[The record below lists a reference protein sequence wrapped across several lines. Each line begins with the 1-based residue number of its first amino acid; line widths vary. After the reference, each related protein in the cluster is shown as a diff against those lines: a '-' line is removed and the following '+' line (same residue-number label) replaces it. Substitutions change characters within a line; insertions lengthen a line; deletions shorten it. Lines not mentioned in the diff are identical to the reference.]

1 MAVGRR
7 IGNAILQAMEAG
19 TAAMKMQEESR
30 MNRLKEQMLRAE
42 IEGWQSLAGMDL
54 SPGVRTPLT
63 APLSLQAPAIPPLTA
78 VPAPPPQL
86 SSSSQTTQDVLGRDP
101 AAFSPLRLPSP
112 AATSVNAPPVYEGR
126 QHVYQSQNAP
136 VSLPAQDLSG
146 RGINQTQRE
155 QLIRAAIASSGKIP
169 GAQYASALYGDHT
182 PVQAD
187 RDLLRAEGLEDVFRA
202 SLVNPSIHTREEID
216 PTTGFTVTVTGPD
229 WSFNPNI
236 SQADVDA
243 ALDMA
248 RGGPTGQAPP
258 PMSGGQ
264 PPPRT
269 GGSTPLNEEPTD
281 MPMPNPSM
289 LGSERY
295 SVTENISGNPI
306 QQPEAPVSDQ
316 EWLMNTTAK
325 IAEAQTALMRSQG
338 MFGSRVNE
346 RGQTITRQ
354 PLSAERQR
362 EVETLS
368 GIAGS
373 LRDAGNLALQLNDHQ
388 GTAAILQGIWQKG
401 QKYTGTNQDA
411 IKLDQLREV
420 LAATMARLVGETG
433 RFTEGDVA
441 RGKALIPDLLMSQEN
456 TIWLINYATA
466 LLNER
471 LVGFSRPLDPAILS
485 GQGLP
490 FLQGGG
496 NFKPFETPTTSTPN
510 NGNQNQSFQ
519 INIPNNQ

>member
-1 MAVGRR
+1 MAVSRR
-7 IGNAILQAMEAG
+7 IGNAILKAMEAG

-30 MNRLKEQMLRAE
+30 MNRLKEQMLQAK
-42 IEGWQSLAGMDL
+42 IEGWQSLGNMDFT
-54 SPGVRTPLT
+54 PGVRTPLT
-63 APLSLQAPAIPPLTA
+63 APLSLQAPAIPPLRA
-78 VPAPPPQL
+78 VPAPPPQS
-86 SSSSQTTQDVLGRDP
+86 SSSSQTTQDVLSRDP
-101 AAFSPLRLPSP
+101 AAFSPLRLPPS
-112 AATSVNAPPVYEGR
+112 AATSVNAPPVYEAQGGR
-126 QHVYQSQNAP
+126 PVFQSQNAP

-146 RGINQTQRE
+146 RGINQAQRE
-155 QLIRAAIASSGKIP
+155 QFIRAGIATMGDFP
-169 GAQYASALYGDHT
+169 AAQYAGALYGQHT

-187 RDLLRAEGLEDVFRA
+187 RDLLRAEGIEDVFRA
-202 SLVNPSIHTREEID
+202 SLVNPSIHTREEVD
-216 PTTGFTVTVTGPD
+216 PLTGFPVTVTGPD

-236 SQADVDA
+236 SQADADA
-243 ALDMA
+243 AYTMA

-264 PPPRT
+264 PPPRA
-269 GGSTPLNEEPTD
+269 GGSTPLNQEPTD

-295 SVTENISGNPI
+295 SVTEN
-306 QQPEAPVSDQ
+306 EVPVSDQ

-325 IAEAQTALMRSQG
+325 IAESQTAQIRSQG

-373 LRDAGNLALQLNDHQ
+373 LRDAGDLALQLNDHQ

-433 RFTEGDVA
+433 RFTEGDVS

-456 TIWLINYATA
+456 TIWLINIGTDY
-466 LLNER
+466 
-471 LVGFSRPLDPAILS
+471 GI
-485 GQGLP
+485 
-490 FLQGGG
+490 
-496 NFKPFETPTTSTPN
+496 
-510 NGNQNQSFQ
+510 
-519 INIPNNQ
+519 

>member
-7 IGNAILQAMEAG
+7 IGNAILKAMEAG

-30 MNRLKEQMLRAE
+30 MNRLKEQMLRAKM
-42 IEGWQSLAGMDL
+42 EGWQSLAGMDL

-63 APLSLQAPAIPPLTA
+63 APLSLQAPAIPPLRA
-78 VPAPPPQL
+78 VPAPPQL
-86 SSSSQTTQDVLGRDP
+86 SSSSQTTQDILGRDP
-101 AAFSPLRLPSP
+101 AFSPLRLPPP

-146 RGINQTQRE
+146 RGINQAQRE
-155 QLIRAAIASSGKIP
+155 QFIRAGIATMGDFP
-169 GAQYASALYGDHT
+169 AAQYANALFGQHT

-187 RDLLRAEGLEDVFRA
+187 RDRLRAEALQDEFRA

-216 PTTGFTVTVTGPD
+216 PTTGFPVTVTGPD

-316 EWLMNTTAK
+316 EWLMNTTSK

-354 PLSAERQR
+354 PLSEERQQ
-362 EVETLS
+362 EIDTLS
-368 GIAGS
+368 SIAGS
-373 LRDAGNLALQLNDHQ
+373 IRDAGDLAL
-388 GTAAILQGIWQKG
+388 K
-401 QKYTGTNQDA
+401 
-411 IKLDQLREV
+411 
-420 LAATMARLVGETG
+420 
-433 RFTEGDVA
+433 
-441 RGKALIPDLLMSQEN
+441 
-456 TIWLINYATA
+456 
-466 LLNER
+466 
-471 LVGFSRPLDPAILS
+471 
-485 GQGLP
+485 
-490 FLQGGG
+490 
-496 NFKPFETPTTSTPN
+496 
-510 NGNQNQSFQ
+510 
-519 INIPNNQ
+519 